1 MKLQGAIFD
10 TRGMLLDETGS
21 PLPGLMPFLS
31 WMKMEGV
38 WMYAVCD
45 GSMNETRQALEQAGL
60 WSYFRGILDTREHGK
75 GMADPV
81 VYERTVKR
89 LRTAPRATP
98 VFTRDLD
105 AAKAAKEYGLPVV
118 FLGDGGEEVSAL
130 ADQVIATYE
139 EMTQ

>member
-10 TRGMLLDETGS
+10 TRDTLLDETGS

-38 WMYAVCD
+38 WMYALCD
-45 GSMNETRQALEQAGL
+45 GNMNETRQALEQAGL
-60 WSYFRGILDTREHGK
+60 WSYFRGILDAREHGK

-98 VFTRDLD
+98 VFTWTGQRLQRDM
-105 AAKAAKEYGLPVV
+105 ACQWCSWAV
-118 FLGDGGEEVSAL
+118 GERRSPPWP
-130 ADQVIATYE
+130 TR
-139 EMTQ
+139 